1 MLHVPVIL
9 TSRESDD
16 NVSDKIIKSTDK
28 KNMVVIGVH
37 ILFLVFVFF
46 VSFFPFLNESYKY
59 QNMLSALIIEL
70 RLIFMVTYQ
79 IVRSINTLVL
89 TEW

>member
-1 MLHVPVIL
+1 MSGNSDKMLHVPVIL

-46 VSFFPFLNESYKY
+46 VSFF
-59 QNMLSALIIEL
+59 LS
-70 RLIFMVTYQ
+70 
-79 IVRSINTLVL
+79 
-89 TEW
+89 

>member
-46 VSFFPFLNESYKY
+46 VSFF
-59 QNMLSALIIEL
+59 LS
-70 RLIFMVTYQ
+70 
-79 IVRSINTLVL
+79 
-89 TEW
+89 